1 MEAAVFR
8 GILILVNAF
17 IISLILVACG
27 PEIYKPKLVRVSEE
41 DNEDTVSL
49 NIGDKLEVVL
59 ESNPTTGF
67 QWETIGDFTP
77 YLRQSGEPVYEPTGE
92 GLGAGGNISFTFEAI
107 KAGQTRLELIYRQPF
122 DEGTPPAKTFGLT
135 VKVNN

>member
-1 MEAAVFR
+1 MEGAVFR
-8 GILILVNAF
+8 YILILVNAF
-17 IISLILVACG
+17 VLSLILMACG
-27 PEIYKPKLVRVSEE
+27 PEIYKPKLVRVTEE

-59 ESNPTTGF
+59 ESNPTTGY
-67 QWETIGDFTP
+67 QWEVIGDFRP

-92 GLGAGGNISFTFEAI
+92 GLGAGGKMSFTFEGI
-107 KAGQTRLELIYRQPF
+107 RAGQTRLELIYRQPF

-135 VKVNN
+135 VIVNN